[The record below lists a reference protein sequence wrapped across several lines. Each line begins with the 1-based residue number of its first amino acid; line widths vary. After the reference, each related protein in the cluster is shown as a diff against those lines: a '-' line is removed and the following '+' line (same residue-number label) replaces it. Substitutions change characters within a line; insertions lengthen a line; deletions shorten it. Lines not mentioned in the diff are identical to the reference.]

1 MKKQGKKWML
11 VVLALLAVVT
21 VALPLVGCKN
31 DTIAEPV
38 RYTVKFSKGSD
49 TVDETDKEEI
59 EAVTLPADLTVVSGT
74 KLTAEQL
81 KKLDDTTSYTF
92 YGWHDGETKVEEGYE
107 VKKDVTLTA
116 QWTKKETGPGDQGS
130 GDGNQGTGDGTG
142 SGDGNQGTGDGTGS
156 GSGNQGTGD
165 GTGSGSGNQGTGGET
180 EAGGGTGTGDPEQ
193 PVTYTVSFKT
203 NGGGFIDSQTIVSG
217 QTATKPA
224 DPTLE
229 NNVFGGWY
237 SDEELT
243 SEYEFTTPVTG
254 SFTLHAKWVERI
266 EVSAY
271 SVSSVIAG
279 LTGDGS
285 YILVAIGNWSS
296 DDLSA
301 IKAALNEKPTA
312 KVNLDLSKATDLTS
326 IGLMAFEGCDS
337 LTSISIP
344 EGVKEIRGLAFSGCS
359 GLTSISIPSSVE
371 YIGDY
376 AFSGCSGLTSID
388 IPEGVTTIG
397 DGAFGGCSSLNI
409 SVDEKNTKYS
419 LVNGMLLDK
428 EKTTLI
434 AYPSAKE
441 NVTNVPTSVTTIMR
455 DAFMDCD
462 SLTSISIPEGV
473 TTIGDSAF
481 SGCSGL
487 TSIDLSKATGLT
499 SIGDYAFIGCSGLT
513 SIDLSKATGLT
524 TIGNDAF
531 DGCRGLTSI
540 SIPSS
545 VTSIEDDAF
554 DGCSGATVKVEAE
567 NPPILGSGV
576 FEDVSKILVPS
587 GFVDT
592 YKEKWSDYEG
602 KIEAIPE

>member
-1 MKKQGKKWML
+1 MKKEGKKWML

-21 VALPLVGCKN
+21 VTLPLVGCKN
-31 DTIAEPV
+31 DTV
-38 RYTVKFSKGSD
+38 
-49 TVDETDKEEI
+49 
-59 EAVTLPADLTVVSGT
+59 
-74 KLTAEQL
+74 AEQ
-81 KKLDDTTSYTF
+81 
-92 YGWHDGETKVEEGYE
+92 
-107 VKKDVTLTA
+107 
-116 QWTKKETGPGDQGS
+116 
-130 GDGNQGTGDGTG
+130 
-142 SGDGNQGTGDGTGS
+142 TGDGTGS

-165 GTGSGSGNQGTGGET
+165 QGSGSGNQGS
-180 EAGGGTGTGDPEQ
+180 GDPEQ
-193 PVTYTVSFKT
+193 PVTYTVSFNTK
-203 NGGGFIDSQTIVSG
+203 GGGSIDSQTIVNG

-243 SEYEFTTPVTG
+243 SEYDFTTPVTG
-254 SFTLHAKWVERI
+254 SFTLYAKWVERI

-296 DDLSA
+296 GDLSA
-301 IKAALNEKPTA
+301 ITTALSSNKSA
-312 KVNLDLSKATDLTS
+312 KVNLDLSEATGLTEIGRWAFSGCSSLTS
-326 IGLMAFEGCDS
+326 ISIPSSVEYIGLMAFDGCDS

-344 EGVKEIRGLAFSGCS
+344 EGVKAIEDHAFSGCS

-371 YIGDY
+371 YIGDF
-376 AFSGCSGLTSID
+376 AFQDCSGLTSID
-388 IPEGVTTIG
+388 IPEGVTTIEA
-397 DGAFGGCSSLNI
+397 GAFGGCSSLNI
-409 SVDEKNTKYS
+409 SVDKKNTKYS
-419 LVNGMLLDK
+419 SEDGMLLDK

-441 NVTNVPTSVTTIMR
+441 TVNNVPTSVTTIMR
-455 DAFMDCD
+455 AAFIYCD

-473 TTIGDSAF
+473 TTIGNEAF
-481 SGCSGL
+481 IGCSGL
-487 TSIDLSKATGLT
+487 TSITIPSSVT
-499 SIGDYAFIGCSGLT
+499 SIGDYAFLSCSGLT

-531 DGCRGLTSI
+531 DGC
-540 SIPSS
+540 
-545 VTSIEDDAF
+545 
-554 DGCSGATVKVEAE
+554 SGATVKVEAE
-567 NPPILGSGV
+567 NPPALGFGV